1 MSIKHELAI
10 LAALVVLALGAARA
24 LENSMLDLAAFQQI
38 FLIRG

>member
-1 MSIKHELAI
+1 LSSWR
-10 LAALVVLALGAARA
+10 LGRPA